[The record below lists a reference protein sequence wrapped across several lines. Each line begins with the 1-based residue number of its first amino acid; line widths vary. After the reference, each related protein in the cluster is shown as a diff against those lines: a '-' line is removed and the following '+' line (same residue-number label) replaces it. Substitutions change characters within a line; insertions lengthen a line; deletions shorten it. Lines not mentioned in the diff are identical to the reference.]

1 MLLAGNNR
9 VYVWVGVYA
18 SCLKGK
24 QSNICVGGCKCFL
37 PEAISAK
44 TTTQCPTTYSSSPM
58 FWSLIAIL
66 ASNFLNF
73 CELIYQP
80 TDGGR
85 GTHIHINTLSHAHMH
100 ICTCTHAHTHAL
112 THTHS
117 LSHVHAHTR
126 THVHLYIYTHT
137 NTSMNR
143 QVERL
148 SDDPQTSIQLVSLRR
163 WRQVSWRT
171 LGDNNSQDVIFE
183 TGYNSRLFRNSVRS
197 STNPSPSVISFRK
210 SSVSPTMVDGELSAI
225 SWSSDTRPLLSTSMG
240 CSLEPSTW
248 KSGHNN
254 NKRYFG
260 HPILEELIFL
270 APHLGWV
277 WWVVL
282 FWFVENAWPWVHVLM
297 HVTGRVDCFGCVCAL
312 QTLR

>member
-1 MLLAGNNR
+1 MLLAWSNLSKDYHPVPHHIFLISDVLITYCNFGLKLLELLWTYLSTNR
-9 VYVWVGVYA
+9 WREGRTHTHKHSL
-18 SCLKGK
+18 SC
-24 QSNICVGGCKCFL
+24 
-37 PEAISAK
+37 
-44 TTTQCPTTYSSSPM
+44 T
-58 FWSLIAIL
+58 
-66 ASNFLNF
+66 
-73 CELIYQP
+73 
-80 TDGGR
+80 
-85 GTHIHINTLSHAHMH
+85 HAHMH
-100 ICTCTHAHTHAL
+100 M
-112 THTHS
+112 
-117 LSHVHAHTR
+117 HTR
-126 THVHLYIYTHT
+126 THTRTHTHTLSLTCACTHTHTCAYTHT
-137 NTSMNR
+137 NTRMNR

-210 SSVSPTMVDGELSAI
+210 SSVSPTVVDGELSAI